1 MAGTLEPRSVHP
13 LSISH
18 GGGLGG
24 TWVLSEAVHHVRWL
38 CTSQE
43 VQVEV
48 SHSLCPAQ
56 GHWHE
61 LERDLQMAATYAM
74 LEGAQERPSCHQCW
88 AWGHLARGTEHTQAR
103 SCLFGVCEPFRDFK
117 KLCSMSQHRPF
128 AWKRVCI
135 GQDLRESPGWG

>member
-1 MAGTLEPRSVHP
+1 MIGGAQWHRLLGHLAGLSGCAPHADCVHPPVVVEPGWLLVCQWEALTPRPIVFEEWLTPPWRLCCAEAGLTLAGTLEPRSVHP

-24 TWVLSEAVHHVRWL
+24 TWVLSEAVHYVRWL

-56 GHWHE
+56 GH
-61 LERDLQMAATYAM
+61 
-74 LEGAQERPSCHQCW
+74 
-88 AWGHLARGTEHTQAR
+88 LA
-103 SCLFGVCEPFRDFK
+103 
-117 KLCSMSQHRPF
+117 
-128 AWKRVCI
+128 
-135 GQDLRESPGWG
+135 